1 MATTTRL
8 RPAATAPTASP
19 RLKTRLRGGQQI
31 AVDTSASSFIEG
43 YRRVSVYMATGT
55 GKTLV
60 ALHIV
65 QETAPEG
72 ASLVAVP
79 SLRLLE

>member
-8 RPAATAPTASP
+8 RPAATAPAS

-72 ASLVAVP
+72 ASLVGSPLSATP
-79 SLRLLE
+79 

>member
-8 RPAATAPTASP
+8 RPAATAPAS

-55 GKTLV
+55 G
-60 ALHIV
+60 
-65 QETAPEG
+65 
-72 ASLVAVP
+72 
-79 SLRLLE
+79 